1 MKIVKSKLSIAIL
14 SVGFISA
21 IGAISY
27 AALNREVR
35 NSSPVSRKD
44 SVALNKKAHGNVK
57 VASNAARAP
66 HQDEIENYLESMKG
80 FLQTPPR
87 DGVFGGDRIPTLHG
101 KEADGLESFNGISS
115 LDGELQLRSAVVGLR
130 SDQDLK
136 DMSRV
141 AKEEGKK
148 SAPLT
153 PADGIRVTD
162 VHYLGKDSEDSSDSE
177 DATLVWEANT
187 KLIQQFGIDIRKKG
201 VETLT
206 QSVIVKGVPGWIV
219 GSAVHASVNSCYKC
233 HSNIKKG
240 DPIGYTVA
248 LYSKAKS

>member
-21 IGAISY
+21 IGAISF
-27 AALNREVR
+27 AALNREVV
-35 NSSPVSRKD
+35 NSSQESGKD
-44 SVALNKKAHGNVK
+44 SVSLNKKAHTNVK
-57 VASNAARAP
+57 VASSAPRAP
-66 HQDEIENYLESMKG
+66 HQDEIEGYLESMKG
-80 FLQTPPR
+80 FLQTRPR

-101 KEADGLESFNGISS
+101 KEADGLESFKSISS
-115 LDGELQLRSAVVGLR
+115 LEGELQLRSAVVGLR
-130 SDQDLK
+130 PDQELK
-136 DMSRV
+136 DMASI
-141 AKEEGKK
+141 AKEEGKN
-148 SAPLT
+148 SAPLKPT
-153 PADGIRVTD
+153 DGIRVTD
-162 VHYLGKDSEDSSDSE
+162 VHYLGKDASDSE

-206 QSVIVKGVPGWIV
+206 QSVMVKGVPGWIV